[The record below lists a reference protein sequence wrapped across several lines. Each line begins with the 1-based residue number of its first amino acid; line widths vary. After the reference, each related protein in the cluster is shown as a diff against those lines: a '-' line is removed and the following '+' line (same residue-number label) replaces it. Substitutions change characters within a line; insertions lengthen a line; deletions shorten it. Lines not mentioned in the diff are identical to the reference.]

1 MHPIFVAQGNA
12 ADLALVWHS
21 KASRRGAHALSQV
34 SAAQPTARRSNDDSE
49 RTRRSLAW
57 LTASATMRDT
67 PSAVSEQASV
77 GSGRMKRH
85 DIRTLRKVS
94 DEADAVLLVLD
105 AHNTNRGRGKLVE
118 ERVRGGGH
126 AARVCAQQDW
136 SPSSPPFRSSL
147 ACSRLLMI
155 PPGKLNTDHPQ
166 SSLVYAG
173 VLETRRWHELRV
185 IAAGSVNNRVGGD
198 GMYPF
203 YGLAW
208 TSLAYAMQAESSR
221 ARHGFSWPTRALS
234 IRFSLEPINTPLR
247 LASATGLDQSP
258 IQLGTADAL
267 PNATESPASNVNFG
281 NIAISVHASVLA
293 ATALVR
299 GDGEPL
305 WDISRV
311 DTTGRKREV
320 EFYPGSSFQVAVI
333 ILEKIK
339 SFVDHTS

>member
-1 MHPIFVAQGNA
+1 
-12 ADLALVWHS
+12 
-21 KASRRGAHALSQV
+21 
-34 SAAQPTARRSNDDSE
+34 
-49 RTRRSLAW
+49 
-57 LTASATMRDT
+57 MRDT

-77 GSGRMKRH
+77 GSGNMKGH
-85 DIRTLRKVS
+85 DIRTLRKVA

-105 AHNTNRGRGKLVE
+105 AHNTNRGRGELVE
-118 ERVRGGGH
+118 ERVRGRGH

-166 SSLVYAG
+166 SSLVYTG

-185 IAAGSVNNRVGGD
+185 VGVLQLSMRGATNTFRSPR
-198 GMYPF
+198 GVSIIGYSMYPF
-203 YGLAW
+203 YGLAR

-281 NIAISVHASVLA
+281 NIAISVHASVLG

-320 EFYPGSSFQVAVI
+320 EFYPGSSFQVAGI